1 MELFGMEFTPAQ
13 LFLAALEVVAIVL
26 LIAVLFRKERTGET
40 AADSPGA
47 PVRTAGAAG
56 EEEDEG
62 ELIAVIT
69 AAVAAAMGKPAEKIK
84 VTDIK
89 RVPSSVK
96 RTVNRN
102 AWGRQ
107 GKIDQVR
114 RYI

>member
-1 MELFGMEFTPAQ
+1 M
-13 LFLAALEVVAIVL
+13 
-26 LIAVLFRKERTGET
+26 
-40 AADSPGA
+40 
-47 PVRTAGAAG
+47 
-56 EEEDEG
+56 
-62 ELIAVIT
+62 IT

-89 RVPSSVK
+89 RIPSSVK